1 MGAGIAILPDKI
13 VGEDVAD
20 NKLTRVLPDWKA
32 EAVTVYALT
41 ETRLLPAKTQV
52 FIEFMRENLSEKAD

>member
-1 MGAGIAILPDKI
+1 MAGQDHKI

-52 FIEFMRENLSEKAD
+52 FIEFMREKLGEKAD